1 MYSHEIVYKFGLRNS
16 LDADRF
22 VFSDANA
29 LDEDDE
35 LDGFGEAEEHL
46 EDEDVPFE

>member
-1 MYSHEIVYKFGLRNS
+1 MYAHQIVYKFGLRNCMV
-16 LDADRF
+16 ADQF

-29 LDEDDE
+29 LVENE
-35 LDGFGEAEEHL
+35 EYEGVEAEELL